1 MASSMRIPKYTAG
14 MFKKKM
20 SRFGASA
27 PKKPR
32 MPKPPK
38 PKAKKPSKRK
48 IKFLQEGGSTD
59 DLVPRSML
67 PDRNAAQ
74 QKKDMD
80 TLMKY
85 YMSDEVRE
93 RDKRRAEER
102 RRAEESKKKKKNPP
116 KIKEEAVIE
125 EQIVTPE
132 AFRQE
137 MEEEK
142 RRRRGPSDSEMQ
154 RAKREAGVRTA
165 RRGGVMKSYNVG
177 GKIDGIAKRGRTRGR
192 II

>member
-1 MASSMRIPKYTAG
+1 MRVPKYTAG

-20 SRFGASA
+20 PRFGAGA
-27 PKKPR
+27 IKKPR

-48 IKFLQEGGSTD
+48 IKFLQEGGSTA

-85 YMSDEVRE
+85 YMSDEVRK
-93 RDKRRAEER
+93 RDK
-102 RRAEESKKKKKNPP
+102 RRAEESKKKK
-116 KIKEEAVIE
+116 KEEAVIE

-137 MEEEK
+137 MEEENL
-142 RRRRGPSDSEMQ
+142 RRRGPSDSEMQ
-154 RAKREAGVRTA
+154 RAKRESGVRTA
-165 RRGGVMKSYNVG
+165 RSGGVMKSYNRG
-177 GKIDGIAKRGRTRGR
+177 GKIDGCAMKGKTRGR
-192 II
+192 MR

>member
-20 SRFGASA
+20 PRFGASA

-48 IKFLQEGGSTD
+48 VKFLKEGGSTV

-93 RDKRRAEER
+93 RDKRRAEED
-102 RRAEESKKKKKNPP
+102 KKKKNPP

-137 MEEEK
+137 MEKEK

-177 GKIDGIAKRGRTRGR
+177 GSIDGIAKRGRTRGR